1 MLENTGRSNQ
11 NRKFQRN
18 RQHTYRTHKTKKNK
32 IKTQHNT
39 TLVRQTGAYLRKIAP
54 MASTEIAFCIYN
66 LIIIIVS
73 PDIHGYVY
81 YMFFCK
87 ITSRNVF

>member
-1 MLENTGRSNQ
+1 
-11 NRKFQRN
+11 
-18 RQHTYRTHKTKKNK
+18 
-32 IKTQHNT
+32 
-39 TLVRQTGAYLRKIAP
+39 

-81 YMFFCK
+81 YMFFAKLLQEMYCENCFWDVA
-87 ITSRNVF
+87 IVPVCLTSVVLCFYFIFLRLVCPVRVLPVSLEFPILISPSCTCIL